1 MDDESCPF
9 IGPFLLALNVTEALD
24 RERQDS
30 YELKLTASDR
40 GNLSS
45 TIAIRLS
52 ISDINDNVPVFDQH
66 TPYAIT
72 VSENTV
78 PSLTQPLL
86 RIHAIDEDSNENG
99 RVTYQFGSQVSESIR
114 QTFQLN
120 SQTGDLYLLRP
131 LDYEQNKEYRIQI
144 TAQDSGPV
152 SVPVYTAV
160 LISVEDENDNKPLMT
175 VRFSESF
182 RYTNETLYVSEE
194 TALNTLL
201 MHILVQDLDANQNGQ
216 VQCWIESLEP
226 ILFNITN
233 TVDQMFGIYTSQT
246 FDREEQGNYS
256 LRIIVEDQGVKI
268 RHRTVR
274 DLQLVITDINDC
286 APRFAHS
293 VYQRAVEEEEDY
305 RQALV
310 QFQATDEDLNENGQI
325 SYELLSKEFQPL
337 FYLHEKTGELFLRQK
352 LNREVQAEY
361 NLTIRARDHGTYPT
375 ALFTD
380 VRCLITVLDK
390 NEFQP
395 VFQQEKYR
403 FHHLPEDMPVNSSI
417 GFIKATDAD
426 QHAIRYSLT
435 SVDFRVDSSTG
446 ELFVAKPL
454 DYDSNPS
461 CRDLLATARDS
472 AGWNA
477 TCQIELCL
485 EPVNEYSPEIRSE
498 SRLIHVNTDNTSW
511 IDIHAFDRD
520 YSPSTVLSFQFEKPV
535 HCNLT
540 FLSNGT
546 IFLPTDQSCL
556 GIVDLALS
564 VDDNDQHPSPRRTNT
579 TIRLIFYST
588 KNSLQKILLPK
599 NVRWTVELI
608 LFSLVLIFLL
618 LIMGVV
624 GCLVYGR
631 RKQFFVTDSTSVKVN
646 QEQLTFP
653 EVRRTRSAI
662 SNETRASR
670 HFRCVLEP
678 LLAERRCA
686 QCDADQSLQLAEN
699 HSEQ

>member
-1 MDDESCPF
+1 MVSVHRS
-9 IGPFLLALNVTEALD
+9 FLLALNVTEALD
-24 RERQDS
+24 REQQDS

-40 GNLSS
+40 GNLTS

-52 ISDINDNVPVFDQH
+52 ISDINDNVPVFDQQ

-72 VSENTV
+72 ISENTV
-78 PSLTQPLL
+78 PSLTQLL
-86 RIHAIDEDSNENG
+86 LHIHAVDEDSNENG

-114 QTFQLN
+114 QTFKLN

-131 LDYEQNKEYRIQI
+131 LDYEQTKEYRIQI

-152 SVPVYTAV
+152 SVPVYTAI
-160 LISVEDENDNKPLMT
+160 LISVEDENDNKPVMT
-175 VRFSESF
+175 VRFSEYF
-182 RYTNETLYVSEE
+182 RYANETLFISEE

-226 ILFNITN
+226 LLFNITN

-246 FDREEQGNYS
+246 FDREEHGNYS

-293 VYQRAVEEEEDY
+293 FYKRSIEEEEDY

-310 QFQATDEDLNENGQI
+310 QFQATDDDLNENGQI

-352 LNREVQAEY
+352 LNREVQSEY

-380 VRCLITVLDK
+380 VGCLITVLDK
-390 NEFQP
+390 NEFRP
-395 VFQQEKYR
+395 VFEQEKYR
-403 FHHLPEDMPVNSSI
+403 FHHLREDMSVDTSI

-426 QHAIRYSLT
+426 QHPIRYSLT
-435 SVDFRVDSSTG
+435 SPDFRVDGSTG

-454 DYDSNPS
+454 DYDSNPT
-461 CRDLLATARDS
+461 CRDLLAIARDS

-485 EPVNEYSPEIRSE
+485 EPMNEYSPEIRSQ
-498 SRLIHVNTDNTSW
+498 SRLIHVNTDNTSS
-511 IDIHAFDRD
+511 IDIQAFDRD
-520 YSPSTVLSFQFEKPV
+520 YSPSSFLSFQFEKPTR
-535 HCNLT
+535 CNLT

-546 IFLPTDQSCL
+546 IYLPADQPCL

-579 TIRLIFYST
+579 TIRVIFYST
-588 KNSLQKILLPK
+588 KNSLQEMLLPK
-599 NVRWTVELI
+599 NVRWTAEI
-608 LFSLVLIFLL
+608 IIFSLVLIFLL
-618 LIMGVV
+618 LIIGFIGRV
-624 GCLVYGR
+624 VYGQ
-631 RKQFFVTDSTSVKVN
+631 RKQSFITDSTPGKAN
-646 QEQLTFP
+646 QEPLTFP
-653 EVRRTRSAI
+653 EVRGTRSL
-662 SNETRASR
+662 SRA
-670 HFRCVLEP
+670 FE
-678 LLAERRCA
+678 
-686 QCDADQSLQLAEN
+686 
-699 HSEQ
+699 